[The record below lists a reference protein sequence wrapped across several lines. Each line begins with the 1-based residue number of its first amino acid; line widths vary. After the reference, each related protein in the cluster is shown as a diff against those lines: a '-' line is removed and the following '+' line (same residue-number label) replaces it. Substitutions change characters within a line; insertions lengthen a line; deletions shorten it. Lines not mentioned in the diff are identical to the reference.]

1 MYWIW
6 QNLRAND
13 NQARI
18 AGRPAVITELGIRFD
33 EGARIQVDVPMI
45 RMIRDEDSQGQLTDN
60 LIAPGTTGLVL
71 SSRLRLL
78 LTAHG
83 VHNIEYY
90 PVELENPVD
99 NTRSDDYQLGNLI
112 GRVAC
117 FDLELSELQRDP
129 RTGAIEFIDALALD
143 ESKIGE
149 LRMFRTSEHA
159 QVIVV
164 HDDIRNACVA
174 ANITGVVF
182 VRPADFSM

>member
-6 QNLRAND
+6 QSLRAND
-13 NQARI
+13 NEARI
-18 AGRPAVITELGIRFD
+18 ADRPAVISELGVRFD
-33 EGARIQVDVPMI
+33 EGARIQVAVPMI

-60 LIAPGTTGLVL
+60 LIAPGSTGLVL
-71 SSRLRLL
+71 SSRLRQL

-90 PVELENPVD
+90 PVVLENPID
-99 NTRSDDYQLGNLI
+99 NMRTDDYQLGNVI

-117 FDLELSELQRDP
+117 FDLEQSELHRNP

-143 ESKIGE
+143 QTKIGE
-149 LRMFRTSEHA
+149 LRMFRSAEHA

-174 ANITGVVF
+174 ANITGVMF
-182 VRPADFSM
+182 VRPANFSM

>member
-6 QNLRAND
+6 QSLRAND
-13 NQARI
+13 NEARI
-18 AGRPAVITELGIRFD
+18 AERPAVISELGVRFD
-33 EGARIQVDVPMI
+33 EGARIQVAVPMI

-60 LIAPGTTGLVL
+60 LIMPGPTGLVL
-71 SSRLRLL
+71 SSRLRQL

-83 VHNIEYY
+83 VHDIEYY
-90 PVELENPVD
+90 PVELENAVD
-99 NTRSDDYQLGNLI
+99 NTRTNDYQLGNVI

-117 FDLELSELQRDP
+117 FDLDQSELQRDP

-143 ESKIGE
+143 QTKIGK
-149 LRMFRTSEHA
+149 LLMFRSAEHA

-164 HDDIRNACVA
+164 HEDIRNACVA

>member
-6 QNLRAND
+6 QSLRAND
-13 NQARI
+13 DEARN
-18 AGRPAVITELGIRFD
+18 ADRPAVISELGVRFD
-33 EGARIQVDVPMI
+33 EGARIQVVVPMI
-45 RMIRDEDSQGQLTDN
+45 RLIRDEDSQGRLTDN

-71 SSRLRLL
+71 SSRLRQL

-90 PVELENPVD
+90 PVALENPVD
-99 NTRSDDYQLGNLI
+99 NTRSDDYQLGNVI

-143 ESKIGE
+143 QTNIGE
-149 LRMFRTSEHA
+149 LRMFRSAEHA

>member
-6 QNLRAND
+6 QSLRAND
-13 NQARI
+13 DEARI
-18 AGRPAVITELGIRFD
+18 ADRPAVIRALGVRFD
-33 EGARIQVDVPMI
+33 EGARIDVAVPMI

-71 SSRLRLL
+71 SSRLRQL

-83 VHNIEYY
+83 VHNMEYY

-99 NTRSDDYQLGNLI
+99 NTRTEDYQLGNLI
-112 GRVAC
+112 GRVTC
-117 FDLELSELQRDP
+117 FDLEQSALQRDP

-149 LRMFRTSEHA
+149 LRMFRSAEHA

-164 HDDIRNACVA
+164 HEDIRNACVA

-182 VRPADFSM
+182 VRPAEFSM

>member
-6 QNLRAND
+6 QSLRAND
-13 NQARI
+13 NDARI
-18 AGRPAVITELGIRFD
+18 ADRPVVISELGVRFD
-33 EGARIQVDVPMI
+33 EGARIQGAVPVI

-71 SSRLRLL
+71 SSRLRQL

-90 PVELENPVD
+90 PVELENPID
-99 NTRSDDYQLGNLI
+99 NSRTNDYQLGNLI

-117 FDLELSELQRDP
+117 FDLAQSVLQRDP
-129 RTGAIEFIDALALD
+129 RTGALEFIDALALD

-149 LRMFRTSEHA
+149 LRMFRSSEHA
-159 QVIVV
+159 QVIMV
-164 HDDIRNACVA
+164 HEDIRNACVA
-174 ANITGVVF
+174 TNITGVVF